1 MPTDPSLEADRVFVL
16 THLDAQIAS
25 VTTMIAA
32 ARASGAPIDL
42 LKAREKRLRKFVER
56 LRPTL

>member
-25 VTTMIAA
+25 IITMIAA